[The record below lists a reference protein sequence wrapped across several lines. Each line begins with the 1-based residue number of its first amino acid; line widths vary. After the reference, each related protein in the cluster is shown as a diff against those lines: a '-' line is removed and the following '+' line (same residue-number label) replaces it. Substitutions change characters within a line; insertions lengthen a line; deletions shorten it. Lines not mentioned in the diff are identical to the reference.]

1 MSSFSPSPFLRY
13 ALVGDAVASGAT
25 GLLLVLGA
33 GGLTGLL
40 GLPEALMRPAGL
52 ILLPYA
58 AVVAC
63 LGTCATISRR
73 AVWAVIA
80 VNGIWVADSLMLLAS
95 GWVSPTAPGYAFVL
109 AQALV
114 VLLFAEAQ
122 YFGLRRNARTSPAA
136 A

>member
-13 ALVGDAVASGAT
+13 ALVGDALASGAT

-33 GGLTGLL
+33 GALTGLL

-58 AVVAC
+58 AVVAF
-63 LGTCATISRR
+63 LGTRATISRR

-122 YFGLRRNARTSPAA
+122 YFGLRRSRTAGALAA
-136 A
+136 